1 VSNERRKRRAKPPG
15 SAGAPG
21 KPAEARREAAR
32 KLVERALGSEDLEK
46 RASLARK
53 ALKIDDSAS
62 EAWGILAELQEDDT
76 QAARLFGEALSR
88 AEGALGEEA
97 NKAIRNEQKG
107 DPAMPVWEDA
117 EGLTYLRA
125 RAGLGLRLANLE
137 ESGKG
142 PAEAGSAM
150 EHLLGVLRL
159 DPDDEIGVSHAT
171 LAYLLGRGDE
181 EGDEAARHS
190 MGTHPCD
197 CVHHCF
203 SGTLLSYREH
213 GGEDQRTKRSLI
225 EAIGSGP
232 VVAPFL
238 FEEMQLP
245 TNVPP
250 VEVVEQ
256 ERGMSEKQQAL
267 LLSASV
273 ASDLLPAWR
282 KTPGA
287 QNWLAGVYD
296 TLISHF
302 NSIGDDPYA
311 LLSFAGTR
319 DEGLARVLGVAL
331 SWSEADAALLFWR
344 EREDED
350 VALSKFKDALETLIE
365 DRASGAGLTVERGT
379 APYPTGQ
386 SPFAAL
392 LGEPEGVSPLSYLHA
407 TGPAGKVA
415 ALADDLLDLG
425 FADFTLAS
433 EHPEALE
440 ELYAITSRR
449 PAGVMVFEGPVGS
462 PG

>member
-1 VSNERRKRRAKPPG
+1 MSNERKKSRAKPSG
-15 SAGAPG
+15 SASEPG
-21 KPAEARREAAR
+21 KPGEARREAAR
-32 KLVERALGSEDLEK
+32 KLVERALKSEDLKK

-53 ALKIDDSAS
+53 ALKIDDSAA
-62 EAWGILAELQEDDT
+62 AWGILAELQEDDAE
-76 QAARLFGEALSR
+76 AAQLFAEALAR
-88 AEGALGEEA
+88 AEGTLGEEA
-97 NKAIRNEQKG
+97 NKAIRKEQKG
-107 DPAMPVWEDA
+107 DPAIPVWEDA
-117 EGLTYLRA
+117 AGLTYLRT
-125 RAGLGLRLANLE
+125 RAGLGLRLASLE

-142 PAEAGSAM
+142 SEESGSAT

-181 EGDEAARHS
+181 EGDKAARHI
-190 MGTHPCD
+190 MTTHPCD

-203 SGTLLSYREH
+203 SETLLSYREH
-213 GGEDQRTKRSLI
+213 GGEDQRTKRALI

-238 FEEMQLP
+238 FEKMQIP
-245 TNVPP
+245 AYVPP
-250 VEVVEQ
+250 VEVVQ
-256 ERGMSEKQQAL
+256 QDMGMSERQRAL

-302 NSIGDDPYA
+302 NGIGDDPA
-311 LLSFAGTR
+311 AMLSLAGIG

-331 SWSEADAALLFWR
+331 SWSEAAAALLFWR

-350 VALSKFKDALETLIE
+350 VALSKFKDTLEALIE
-365 DRASGAGLTVERGT
+365 HRARGAGLTVERGT
-379 APYPTGQ
+379 APYPSGQ

-415 ALADDLLDLG
+415 DLADGLLDLG
-425 FADFTLAS
+425 FADFALAT

-440 ELYAITSRR
+440 ELHAITSRR